1 MHQIAGYAIT
11 PNKPED
17 RAAMVERLRREQ
29 WLVLDTCQR
38 LEAFGVGEPPFE
50 VDDRW
55 SKSEAFERLVR
66 IATGLESR
74 ILGELEVLGQVRSAY
89 KQFHAACQ
97 NASSDPSSKTAT
109 ANMVALDRMFQDVL
123 ALARK
128 ARKESGIDQNLT
140 SLSGLASREM
150 LERVPEGAPIAVIGS
165 GTLASSVIRYL
176 GKRGKSPVRVAGR
189 CPDKALQLA
198 LEAGGFGGGLDE
210 LAHLLEGVHGVI
222 TATAAPHPVLYIAH
236 LADADH
242 RLHVIDL
249 GVPPDCCDETIAHA
263 RVDYV
268 SLQDIEAKSETNLI
282 DRQRAAERARAL
294 IRAHMA
300 KTSF

>member
-11 PNKPED
+11 PKRPED
-17 RAAMVERLRREQ
+17 RAAMVERLRGEK

-38 LEAFGVGEPPFE
+38 LEVFGVGEPPFE

-55 SKSEAFERLVR
+55 SQSEAFERLVR

-97 NASSDPSSKTAT
+97 KAPAETAT
-109 ANMVALDRMFQDVL
+109 ADLVALDRMFQDVL

-210 LAHLLEGVHGVI
+210 LAHLLDGVHGVI
-222 TATAAPHPVLYIAH
+222 TATAAPHPVLYAAH
-236 LADADH
+236 LAAKDSH

-249 GVPPDCCDETIAHA
+249 GVPPDCCDETVAHP

-268 SLQDIEAKSETNLI
+268 PLQKIEAKSETNLI
-282 DRQRAAERARAL
+282 DREHAAERARAL
-294 IRAHMA
+294 IREHMA
-300 KTSF
+300 KTTF

>member
-11 PNKPED
+11 PTRPED
-17 RAAMVERLRREQ
+17 RATMVERLRGEH

-38 LEAFGVGEPPFE
+38 LEVFGVGEPPFA
-50 VDDRW
+50 VDQRW
-55 SKSEAFERLVR
+55 SQSEAFERLVR

-89 KQFHAACQ
+89 KQFHSALKG
-97 NASSDPSSKTAT
+97 ASSVVAADQLL
-109 ANMVALDRMFQDVL
+109 ALDRMFQDVL
-123 ALARK
+123 GLARK

-150 LERVPEGAPIAVIGS
+150 LERVPAGAPIAVIGS

-198 LEAGGFGGGLDE
+198 LEAGGFGAGLDE
-210 LAHLLEGVHGVI
+210 LAHLLEDTHGVI
-222 TATAAPHPVLYIAH
+222 TATAAPHPVLYASH
-236 LADADH
+236 LADEAH

-249 GVPPDCCDETIAHA
+249 GVPPDCCDETMVHT

-268 SLQDIEAKSETNLI
+268 SLQEIEAKSETNLV
-282 DRQRAAERARAL
+282 DRQHAAERAREV

-300 KTSF
+300 TNPF

>member
-1 MHQIAGYAIT
+1 MHQIAGYAIS
-11 PNKPED
+11 PKRPED
-17 RAAMVERLRREQ
+17 RAAMVERLRSER

-38 LEAFGVGEPPFE
+38 LEVFGVGEPPFE
-50 VDDRW
+50 VDHRW
-55 SKSEAFERLVR
+55 SQSEAFERLVR

-74 ILGELEVLGQVRSAY
+74 ILGELEVLGQVRNAY
-89 KQFHAACQ
+89 KQFHAACR
-97 NASSDPSSKTAT
+97 AGSPESAAAD
-109 ANMVALDRMFQDVL
+109 MVALDRMFQEVL

-128 ARKESGIDQNLT
+128 ARKQSGIDQNLT

-210 LAHLLEGVHGVI
+210 LAHLLDGVHGVI

-249 GVPPDCCDETIAHA
+249 GVPPDCCDETIAHP

-282 DRQRAAERARAL
+282 DRRHAADRAREV
-294 IRAHMA
+294 IRAYMKKNA
-300 KTSF
+300 F